1 MTASTSKL
9 SMGDRSESTGTL
21 GLNLEGSSDEERA
34 AGRSE
39 TSSTLTMLIRTGQQ
53 CLGLLK
59 EGKILN
65 INQFLGTTEEEEVG
79 INRIDTTRTIEGAI
93 RERG

>member
-1 MTASTSKL
+1 
-9 SMGDRSESTGTL
+9 MGDRSESTGTL

-53 CLGLLK
+53 FLGLLK

-65 INQFLGTTEEEEVG
+65 INQFLGTIEEEEVD
-79 INRIDTTRTIEGAI
+79 INRIDTTLTIEGAI
-93 RERG
+93 KERG